1 MEIINRYASEVGILL
16 PRKKRADIEA
26 EIKSTLEDMLEERS
40 SSDQDLDRDLIVLD
54 LLKEYGPPD
63 KVAASYGAEQ
73 YLIGPSYFPYF
84 LKVIKIVGVILI
96 IMALLGF
103 SFRLGFAGLS
113 LGSVTS
119 QFFTSLSELW
129 TSVLTAFGIIVLIF
143 TILERTL
150 PQSAKLRDLDYKEW
164 DPKELKK
171 KPRSN
176 EVRISSEIEGI
187 LFNVIALVIFNVFP
201 QVLSVRF
208 LQDSS
213 WVVLPVLSERFFQ
226 LLPWIDIIWVLG
238 IFLNLLLIYQKR
250 KTWFTYITEMVLKV
264 FGISIA
270 IILLTGPAIITLSAE
285 VLTGFAIPG
294 ETAEVLINIINIIV
308 VIAIIN
314 FILVSIFEIGK
325 TIYKLAYKRVLS
337 N

>member
-1 MEIINRYASEVGILL
+1 MEIIDRYASEVGILL

-40 SSDQDLDRDLIVLD
+40 SSDQDQDREIIALD

-63 KVAASYGAEQ
+63 KVAASYKAEQ

-113 LGSVTS
+113 LDSVTS
-119 QFFTSLSELW
+119 QFFTSLAEFW

-164 DPKELKK
+164 DPKQLKQ
-171 KPRSN
+171 
-176 EVRISSEIEGI
+176 E
-187 LFNVIALVIFNVFP
+187 
-201 QVLSVRF
+201 
-208 LQDSS
+208 
-213 WVVLPVLSERFFQ
+213 
-226 LLPWIDIIWVLG
+226 
-238 IFLNLLLIYQKR
+238 
-250 KTWFTYITEMVLKV
+250 T
-264 FGISIA
+264 
-270 IILLTGPAIITLSAE
+270 SAQ
-285 VLTGFAIPG
+285 
-294 ETAEVLINIINIIV
+294 
-308 VIAIIN
+308 
-314 FILVSIFEIGK
+314 
-325 TIYKLAYKRVLS
+325 
-337 N
+337 

>member
-1 MEIINRYASEVGILL
+1 MEIIDRYASEVGILL

-40 SSDQDLDRDLIVLD
+40 SSDQDRDILVLD
-54 LLKEYGPPD
+54 LLKEYGSPD
-63 KVAASYGAEQ
+63 KVAASYKAEP
-73 YLIGPSYFPYF
+73 YLIGPGYFPYF
-84 LKVIKIVGVILI
+84 LKVIKIVGVILT
-96 IMALLGF
+96 IMAILGF

-113 LGSVTS
+113 LGSVSS
-119 QFFTSLSELW
+119 QFFTSLAEFW
-129 TSVLTAFGIIVLIF
+129 TSVVTAFGIIVLIF

-150 PQSAKLRDLDYKEW
+150 PQSAKLREIENKEW
-164 DPKELKK
+164 DPKQLNK
-171 KPRSN
+171 KPRLN

-187 LFNVIALVIFNVFP
+187 LSNVIALVIFNVFP

-208 LQDSS
+208 FQDSS

-226 LLPWIDIIWVLG
+226 LLPWIEIIWVLG
-238 IFLNLLLIYQKR
+238 IFLNLLLIYKKR
-250 KTWFTYITEMVLKV
+250 KTWFTYISEMLLKV

-294 ETAEVLINIINIIV
+294 ETAEILINIINIIV
-308 VIAIIN
+308 VVAFIN
-314 FILVSIFEIGK
+314 FILVSIYQIGK
-325 TIYKLAYKRVLS
+325 TIYDLAFKRVLS